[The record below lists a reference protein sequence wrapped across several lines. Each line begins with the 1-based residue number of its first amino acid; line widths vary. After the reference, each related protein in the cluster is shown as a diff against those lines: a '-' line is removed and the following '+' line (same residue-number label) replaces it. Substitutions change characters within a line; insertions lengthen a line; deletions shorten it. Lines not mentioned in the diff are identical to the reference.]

1 MNIVKDR
8 TTDGKCS
15 GCGDCCGGVLPLS
28 RAEISRI
35 KAYVAEKG
43 IKEQKRV
50 VYHDKMDATCPF
62 RDETTR
68 KCLIYDVRPDICR
81 VFMCNRE
88 PDEIDRV
95 KMDMHKRRD
104 VVYMR
109 SEFYG
114 NTELEDYVRALNAKV
129 FEALASIK

>member
-8 TTDGKCS
+8 TVGGRCS
-15 GCGDCCGGVLPLS
+15 GCGDCCGAVLPLS

-35 KAYVAEKG
+35 KAYITEKG

-50 VYHDKMDATCPF
+50 LYADKIDATCPF
-62 RDETTR
+62 RDEGAR
-68 KCLIYDVRPDICR
+68 KCLIYAVRPDICR

-88 PDEIDRV
+88 PSEIDRV
-95 KMDMHKRRD
+95 KMDFHAKRD

-114 NTELEDYVRALNAKV
+114 NTALEDYVRGLNDRVMRA
-129 FEALASIK
+129 ITR